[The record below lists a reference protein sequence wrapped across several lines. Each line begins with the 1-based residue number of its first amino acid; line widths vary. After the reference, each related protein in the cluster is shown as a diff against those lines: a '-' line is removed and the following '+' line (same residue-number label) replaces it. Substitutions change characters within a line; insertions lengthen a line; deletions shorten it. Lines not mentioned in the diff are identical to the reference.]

1 MLQLGNKRQSDA
13 AQIKAE
19 NIEGIDMNLLLH
31 DMKDIAFEL
40 PETEWKVIG
49 TNVKAVQCRGC
60 FKCWLKNNGYCIY
73 NDAFAYA
80 GRELGLAEQCFVIS
94 EMTYGGLS
102 APVKRFFDRA
112 ISKALPFFKFSK
124 GEVHHMQRYKGIYSY
139 CFCFYGKSSDLE
151 KETARRYAE
160 RICINNGDTLKDVF
174 FVEDMLSARDLFL
187 NFVKDGESGTGLSN
201 KTETSGTSKEA
212 Q

>member
-1 MLQLGNKRQSDA
+1 MGNKRQSDA

-187 NFVKDGESGTGLSN
+187 NFVKDGESGAGLSN